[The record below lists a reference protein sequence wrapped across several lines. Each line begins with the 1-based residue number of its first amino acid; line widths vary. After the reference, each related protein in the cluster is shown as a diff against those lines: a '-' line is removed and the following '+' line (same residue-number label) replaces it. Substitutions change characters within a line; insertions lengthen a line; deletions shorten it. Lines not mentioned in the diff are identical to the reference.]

1 MKRLSF
7 ILAAL
12 RDTGDY
18 PVWLWE
24 WSDMIT
30 EEEYDQIVPKAAPL
44 QLPRGEL
51 LCGMPLPDEYVSAA
65 RGV

>member
-18 PVWLWE
+18 PAWLWE

-30 EEEYDQIVPKAAPL
+30 QAEYNRIVPKAALL

-51 LCGMPLPDEYVSAA
+51 LRGMPLPDECVSAA